1 MGILNKKKIKA
12 LEIRLSQKIAGGLW
26 DFFGLVLD
34 GIENAKKLHSR
45 FKEGRLDCVN
55 A

>member
-1 MGILNKKKIKA
+1 MLFLKILAIF
-12 LEIRLSQKIAGGLW
+12 W

-45 FKEGRLDCVN
+45 FEEGRLDCVN